1 MKRWEKIE
9 KRGINKSFLYIRLL
23 VTFSWLRN
31 DEEWRIH
38 TEPKIPCPVFHI
50 TYRHLVKKRNLLKDT
65 FLEHDRWLFLG
76 NICRAR
82 VHRLTSIAAKLQG
95 KRH

>member
-38 TEPKIPCPVFHI
+38 TAPKIPCSVF
-50 TYRHLVKKRNLLKDT
+50 
-65 FLEHDRWLFLG
+65 
-76 NICRAR
+76 NI
-82 VHRLTSIAAKLQG
+82 LIAT
-95 KRH
+95 